1 VADLDRP
8 APLRIGGRTLR
19 WGERTLV
26 MGIVNATP
34 DSFSGDGVLDAARA
48 AEQARA
54 MVAAGADCIDI
65 GAESTRPGHIA
76 VDAAG
81 EWARLEPV
89 LRAVRAAVC
98 VPITVDTAK
107 AEVAAL
113 AFEAGA
119 DALNDVHGLRGDP
132 AMASVLAA
140 SGKPAVLM
148 HNQRGRAASGDVIA
162 DIAAGL
168 RESLALA
175 SAAGVEADRLILDPG
190 FGFGWQPAENLEMLR
205 RLGEL
210 RALGRPLL
218 LGTSRKSTIGAV
230 LGDRPEDGRLWGT
243 AASVALAVEAGADI
257 VRVHDVSSMADVVRT
272 ADAAVR
278 GWPSRER
285 RVWLALGGNLDDRL
299 GQLRAALD
307 ALQAGSVAIDLCS
320 RVYETPPWGIEE
332 QPRFANAAVSARTS
346 LSARELLALCKRI
359 ERLAGRDFG
368 APRNS
373 ARPIDL
379 DILAIEGETLA
390 EADLMVPHAALQE
403 RAFVLLPLVDVAPGW
418 RHPALRRTATELLAA
433 LPHEARAGIEV
444 LAEPGWWSPSAAT
457 P

>member
-1 VADLDRP
+1 MAAIEPP
-8 APLRIGGRTLR
+8 APLRLGGRTLR
-19 WGERTLV
+19 WGERTRV

-34 DSFSGDGVLDAARA
+34 DSFSGDGVLDPARA

-54 MVAAGADCIDI
+54 MVAAGAELIDV
-65 GAESTRPGHIA
+65 GAESTRPGHAA
-76 VDAAG
+76 VDADG

-89 LRAVRAAVC
+89 LRTVRAAVC

-107 AEVAAL
+107 TEVAAR

-119 DALNDVHGLRGDP
+119 DALNDVHGLRADAGIAP
-132 AMASVLAA
+132 LLART
-140 SGKPAVLM
+140 GMPAVLM
-148 HNQRGRAASGDVIA
+148 HNQRGRAASGEVIA

-168 RESLALA
+168 RESLAIA
-175 SAAGVEADRLILDPG
+175 EAAGVEADRVILDPG

-257 VRVHDVSSMADVVRT
+257 VRVHDVASMVDVVRT

-278 GWPSRER
+278 GWPTPER
-285 RVWLALGGNLDDRL
+285 RVWLALGGNLGDRL
-299 GQLRAALD
+299 ARLRGALD
-307 ALQAGSVAIDLCS
+307 ALQAGGVAIDLCS
-320 RVYETPPWGIEE
+320 RVYETPPWGVSD
-332 QPRFANAAVSARTS
+332 QPRFANAAVAARTS
-346 LSARELLALCKRI
+346 LTARELLTLCKRI
-359 ERLAGRDFG
+359 EAEAGRDFR

-379 DILAIEGETLA
+379 DILAIEGETVAESDLA
-390 EADLMVPHAALQE
+390 IPHAALHE
-403 RAFVLLPLVDVAPGW
+403 RAFVLLPLVDVAPHW
-418 RHPALRRTATELLAA
+418 RHPALGRTAAELLAT
-433 LPHEARAGIEV
+433 LPPVARTGIEV
-444 LAEPGWWSPSAAT
+444 LAEPGWWAPSA
-457 P
+457 